1 MKEGLHAILNKMIV
15 EGGLRVMKSWIQL
28 LNTALAGMC
37 TFRTERVMVK
47 NGDSE
52 MGGIVFHCLQYN
64 NWFRFVC
71 GESLEIYC
79 FLNLSSYWRK

>member
-1 MKEGLHAILNKMIV
+1 MKEGLHDSLNKMIV

-47 NGDSE
+47 IGDSE
-52 MGGIVFHCLQYN
+52 MGGLFSIACSITN
-64 NWFRFVC
+64 
-71 GESLEIYC
+71 
-79 FLNLSSYWRK
+79 

>member
-1 MKEGLHAILNKMIV
+1 MKEGLHDILNKMIV

-37 TFRTERVMVK
+37 SFRTERVMVK

-52 MGGIVFHCLQYN
+52 MGGIVFHCLQYK
-64 NWFRFVC
+64 
-71 GESLEIYC
+71 SLGLGLCVERAWK
-79 FLNLSSYWRK
+79 STAS